1 MAAKFFGQ
9 FLLEKGVIDA
19 SQLLR
24 ALELQRTSNPALGEL
39 ACEKGMLSADQAQA
53 INERQRREDRRF
65 GDIAQ
70 SMGLLT
76 SDEVALLLDEQKA
89 RRRLFGEILV
99 DEGIV
104 DRARLD
110 EELRL
115 HAADRDEATRSLDA
129 IVATHQLGRRVGNAI
144 ATCNKLFP
152 RLLRTQCQFSS
163 VADPASPPPVDA
175 MAIVRVAADRPLA
188 IGIACD
194 GATMHAMAQA
204 FLSIPAEACDDELAR
219 DALGEL
225 VNMLMG
231 YVVKDSL
238 PEDASY
244 RASPPDFE
252 TPIGALNDGTH
263 ALVSMTSQLGP
274 FLLVLGD

>member
-19 SQLLR
+19 AQLLR
-24 ALELQRTSNPALGEL
+24 ALEIQRTSNPALGEL
-39 ACEKGMLSADQAQA
+39 ACARGMLTADQAQV
-53 INERQRREDRRF
+53 INERQRSEDKRF

-76 SDEVALLLDEQKA
+76 ADEVGQLLDEQKS
-89 RRRLFGEILV
+89 RRKLFGEILIE
-99 DEGIV
+99 EGFV

-110 EELRL
+110 DELRL
-115 HAADRDEATRSLDA
+115 HAADRDEANRSLDA
-129 IVATHQLGRRVGNAI
+129 IVATHQLGRRVGNSI

-163 VADPASPPPVDA
+163 VADPASPPQVDA
-175 MAIVRVAADRPLA
+175 MALVRVAADRPLA
-188 IGIACD
+188 IGMACD
-194 GATMHAMAQA
+194 NATMQSMAQA
-204 FLSIPAEACDDELAR
+204 FLSIPPEACDDELAR

-238 PEDASY
+238 AEDANY
-244 RASPPDFE
+244 RASPPDFD
-252 TPIGALNDGTH
+252 TPISALNDGMH
-263 ALVSMTSQLGP
+263 VLVSMTSQLGP
-274 FLLVLGD
+274 FVLVLGD

>member
-19 SQLLR
+19 AQLLR
-24 ALELQRTSNPALGEL
+24 ALEVQRMSNPALGEL
-39 ACEKGMLSADQAQA
+39 ACARGMLTADQAQA
-53 INERQRREDRRF
+53 INERQRREDKRF

-76 SDEVALLLDEQKA
+76 SDEVATLLDEQKSH
-89 RRRLFGEILV
+89 RKLFGEILV
-99 DEGIV
+99 EEGFL

-110 EELRL
+110 AELRE
-115 HAADRDEATRSLDA
+115 HAGEREDAVRSLDA
-129 IVATHQLGRRVGNAI
+129 VLATHQLGRRIGNSI
-144 ATCNKLFP
+144 ATCNKIFP
-152 RLLRTQCQFSS
+152 RMLRTQCQFSS
-163 VADPASPPPVDA
+163 VLDPSNPPAVDV
-175 MAIVRVAADRPLA
+175 MALVRVAADRPLA

-194 GATMHAMAQA
+194 TATMQAIGQA

-225 VNMLMG
+225 VNVLMG

-238 PEDASY
+238 AEDASY
-244 RASPPDFE
+244 RAEPPDFD
-252 TPIGALNDGTH
+252 TAIAALDDGMH
-263 ALVSMTSQLGP
+263 ALIGMTSQLGS
-274 FLLVLGD
+274 FVLVLGD

>member
-19 SQLLR
+19 TQLLR

-39 ACEKGMLSADQAQA
+39 ACARGMLTADQAQV
-53 INERQRREDRRF
+53 INERQRSEDKRF

-76 SDEVALLLDEQKA
+76 ADEVGQLLDEQKS
-89 RRRLFGEILV
+89 RRKLFGEILV
-99 DEGIV
+99 EEGFV
-104 DRARLD
+104 DAERLD
-110 EELRL
+110 AELRL

-129 IVATHQLGRRVGNAI
+129 VVATHQLGRRVGNSI

-163 VADPASPPPVDA
+163 VADPAAPPPVDA
-175 MAIVRVAADRPLA
+175 VALVRVAAERPLA
-188 IGIACD
+188 IGMACD
-194 GATMHAMAQA
+194 TATMHAMAQA
-204 FLSIPAEACDDELAR
+204 FLSIPPEACDEELAR

-238 PEDASY
+238 AEDANY

-252 TPIGALNDGTH
+252 TPIGALNDGMH
-263 ALVSMTSQLGP
+263 VLVSMTSQLGS
-274 FLLVLGD
+274 FVLILGD

>member
-19 SQLLR
+19 AQLLR
-24 ALELQRTSNPALGEL
+24 ALEIQRTSNPALGEL
-39 ACEKGMLSADQAQA
+39 ACARGMLTADQAQV
-53 INERQRREDRRF
+53 INERQRSEDKRF

-76 SDEVALLLDEQKA
+76 ADEVGQLLDEQKS
-89 RRRLFGEILV
+89 RRKLFGEILIE
-99 DEGIV
+99 EGFV

-110 EELRL
+110 DELRL
-115 HAADRDEATRSLDA
+115 HAADRDEANRSLDA
-129 IVATHQLGRRVGNAI
+129 IVATHQLGRRVGNSI

-163 VADPASPPPVDA
+163 VADPASPPQVDA
-175 MAIVRVAADRPLA
+175 MALVRVAADRPLA
-188 IGIACD
+188 IGMACD
-194 GATMHAMAQA
+194 NATMQAMAQA
-204 FLSIPAEACDDELAR
+204 FLSIPPEACDDELAR

-238 PEDASY
+238 AEDANY
-244 RASPPDFE
+244 RASPPDFD
-252 TPIGALNDGTH
+252 TPISALNDGMH
-263 ALVSMTSQLGP
+263 VLVSMTSQLGP
-274 FLLVLGD
+274 FVLVLGD

>member
-19 SQLLR
+19 AQLLR
-24 ALELQRTSNPALGEL
+24 ALEIQRTSNPALGEL
-39 ACEKGMLSADQAQA
+39 ACERGMLTAEQAQA
-53 INERQRREDRRF
+53 VNERQRREDKRF

-76 SDEVALLLDEQKA
+76 SDEVGILLDEQKS
-89 RRRLFGEILV
+89 RRKLFGEILV
-99 DEGIV
+99 EEGFLG
-104 DRARLD
+104 RERL
-110 EELRL
+110 EAELRE
-115 HAADRDEATRSLDA
+115 HAGERDEAMRSLDA
-129 IVATHQLGRRVGNAI
+129 VLATHQLGRRIGNSI

-163 VADPASPPPVDA
+163 VADPKAPPPVDA
-175 MAIVRVAADRPLA
+175 LALVRVAAERPLA
-188 IGIACD
+188 IGMACD
-194 GATMHAMAQA
+194 RATMQAMAQA

-225 VNMLMG
+225 VNVLMG
-231 YVVKDSL
+231 YFVKDSL
-238 PEDASY
+238 PEDATY
-244 RASPPDFE
+244 RASPPDFD
-252 TPIGALNDGTH
+252 TPITALDDGMH
-263 ALVSMTSQLGP
+263 VLVSMTSQLGP